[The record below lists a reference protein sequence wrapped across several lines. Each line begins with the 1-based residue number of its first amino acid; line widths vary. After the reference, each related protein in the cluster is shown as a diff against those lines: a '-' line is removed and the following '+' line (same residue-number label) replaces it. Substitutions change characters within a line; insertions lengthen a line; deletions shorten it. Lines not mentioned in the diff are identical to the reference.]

1 MPGPSAFIPAH
12 DQGLVHLRARPQ
24 CHIISHGETA
34 LVAGADGEL
43 IATEEHGLF
52 VRETRVLSHHALRVG
67 GRRLI
72 PVSRSPVRQ
81 DQWHSY
87 YLVAPRGKTGAPQAR
102 AGDAAKAGLELLLV
116 RTVGEGLH
124 EDVHLTNHADDDVE
138 VMLELRADGDF
149 VGQDEAGQ
157 PESPRGRLVR
167 AIADTNA
174 TVDRRWRY
182 RAQRKDPGDGV
193 TRTLDMTLQ
202 LRVDQAP
209 EPADDARQVRFRIRL
224 PARGAWHACLHW
236 EVSVD
241 GDALPPPPCP
251 GGDSAALRERIHPAW
266 IDESLVANDG
276 RRSTHGLQ
284 IDVVGLLARAQR
296 DLHALR
302 LPRFDAGGAWTVAAG
317 APAYLALFGRD
328 MLTTGW
334 QSALLGTQILDRS
347 LGVMAET
354 QGTRRDDWR
363 DEAPGRMLHEA
374 RETPEARLNERPTG
388 RYYGSLTSSGL
399 YPFALAQLWDWTG
412 DRARVTPMI
421 EPALRALRW
430 LDNEAQQVPGPF
442 YAVRTRS
449 SKGLDNQT
457 WKDSS
462 ESIVDLEGSIVPQP
476 VATCEEQAIVY
487 ATKQSFAGMLEDLGR
502 LDEART
508 LRREADELKRRF
520 NEHFW
525 LEETGFLAMA
535 LDPKGR
541 AIASIGSNA
550 LRCLASGILEPA
562 IARKVAERAFA
573 PDMFS
578 GWGIRTLSSEHAAYN
593 PHGYH
598 VGAIWPVEHGPFA
611 LGLRRYGETER
622 CHRLCLAQFQLA
634 DLCEGRRLPEC
645 VSGHGRDALHPFPAV
660 YVSANAPQAWSASTP
675 IVLVQALLG
684 IRAQAGH
691 TLWLDPCLPEWLPE
705 LRLHGLRVGS
715 AAVDVHFLRDADGKT
730 HFDVLDGSENLQVR
744 RGVPDDP

>member
-1 MPGPSAFIPAH
+1 MQDGTTLPSH

-24 CHIISHGETA
+24 CHIITHGETA
-34 LVAGADGEL
+34 LVAGLDGEL
-43 IATEEHGLF
+43 LAGEDHGLF
-52 VRETRVLSHHALRVG
+52 VRETRVLAAHALRVG
-67 GRRLI
+67 GQRLI
-72 PVSRSPVRQ
+72 PASLSPARQ
-81 DQWHSY
+81 DQWHGY
-87 YLVAPRGKTGAPQAR
+87 YLVAPRGKAGAPQSR
-102 AGDAAKAGLELLLV
+102 QGDAANAGLELLLV
-116 RTVGEGLH
+116 RTVGEGMH
-124 EDVHLTNHADDDVE
+124 EDLRVSNHTDRDVE
-138 VMLELRADGDF
+138 MVLELRADGDF
-149 VGQDEAGQ
+149 VGQDEAGN
-157 PESPRGRLVR
+157 SDTSRGRVVR
-167 AIADTNA
+167 AVADTHA
-174 TVDRRWRY
+174 AVDRRWRY
-182 RAQRKDPGDGV
+182 RAQRKDPGDGL
-193 TRTLDMTLQ
+193 TRTREMTLQ
-202 LRVDQAP
+202 LQVDHPA
-209 EPADDARQVRFRIRL
+209 EPADDPCRIRFRLRL
-224 PARGAWHACLHW
+224 PARGTWHACLRW
-236 EVSVD
+236 AVSID
-241 GDALPPPPCP
+241 GDALPSPPCP
-251 GGDSAALRERIHPAW
+251 AGDAAALRERMHPAW
-266 IDESLVANDG
+266 VEASVLADDG
-276 RRSTHGLQ
+276 RRSTQGPQ

-302 LPRFDAGGAWTVAAG
+302 LPRFDADDAWTVAAG

-334 QSALLGTQILDRS
+334 QSALLGTEILARS
-347 LGVMAET
+347 LGLMAEM

-374 RETPEARLNERPTG
+374 REDPAACLNERPTA

-399 YPFALAQLWDWTG
+399 FPFALAQLWDWTG
-412 DRARVTPMI
+412 DRARVAPLI

-430 LDNEAQQVPGPF
+430 MDEEALQVPGPF

-462 ESIVDLEGSIVPQP
+462 ESIVDLDGRVVPQP

-487 ATKQSFAGMLEDLGR
+487 ASKQSFAGMLEDFGR
-502 LDEART
+502 LDEARR
-508 LRREADELKRRF
+508 LRCEADELKRRF

-541 AIASIGSNA
+541 AIPSIGSNA

-562 IARKVAERAFA
+562 IAKKVAERAFA

-578 GWGIRTLSSEHAAYN
+578 GWGIRTLSSAHAAYN

-598 VGAIWPVEHGPFA
+598 VGTIWPVEHGPFA
-611 LGLRRYGETER
+611 LGLRRYGAIEQ
-622 CHRLCLAQFQLA
+622 CHRLCMAQFQLA

-645 VSGHGRDALHPFPAV
+645 VSGHGRDALHPFPAI
-660 YVSANAPQAWSASTP
+660 YVGANAPQAWSASTP
-675 IVLVQALLG
+675 VVLVQALLG

-705 LRLHGLRVGS
+705 LRLRRLRMGQAV
-715 AAVDVHFLRDADGKT
+715 VDVHFQRDAHGRT
-730 HFDVLDGSENLQVR
+730 HFDVLDGSDGLRIRQ
-744 RGVPDDP
+744 GVPDDP